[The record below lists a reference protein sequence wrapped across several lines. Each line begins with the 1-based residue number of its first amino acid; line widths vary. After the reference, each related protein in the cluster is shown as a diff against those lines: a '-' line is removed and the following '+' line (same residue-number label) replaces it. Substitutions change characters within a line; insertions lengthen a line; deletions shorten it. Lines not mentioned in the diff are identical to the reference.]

1 MSAKKLGFLVSLI
14 SFFANS
20 KLSLAVAPVTN
31 DAGGGGFASLSQLTN
46 VFVNITSIV
55 STVIGFVLLLM
66 LIRGGI
72 GYITAQG
79 DPKAVA
85 SARSTL
91 TWAFI
96 GLLVVLASFLIISLL
111 TGVLGVDLTRFTI
124 PS

>member
-1 MSAKKLGFLVSLI
+1 MSAKKLGFIVSLI

-20 KLSLAVAPVTN
+20 KLSLSAAAPVTN
-31 DAGGGGFASLSQLTN
+31 DAGGFASLSQLTN

-85 SARSTL
+85 SARSTI